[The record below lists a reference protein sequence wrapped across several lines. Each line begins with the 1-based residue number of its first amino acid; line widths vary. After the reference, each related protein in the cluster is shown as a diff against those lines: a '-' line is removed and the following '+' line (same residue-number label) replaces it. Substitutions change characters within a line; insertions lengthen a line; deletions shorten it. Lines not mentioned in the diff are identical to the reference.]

1 MEPEL
6 DCSIYVSGTNQEHEE
21 VKLFGLEAAKI
32 LELIF

>member
-21 VKLFGLEAAKI
+21 VKLFGLEA
-32 LELIF
+32 F